1 MFAPLFLWLQFCLLL
16 CVAAETAEVNSVE
29 VLRVKRDMN
38 DVDMTDSSSDTSST
52 GGQEQDLDS
61 GDPNLHNPQPNEG
74 YGHEYQNRRYQAE
87 QDELMGT
94 RRPTSQIPTGGS
106 EGASG
111 GRPTTT
117 KAPPIPWSEQTYY
130 AVLQFGIIVGVAIM
144 VGSMFMAMVGAE
156 LLYDHVCD
164 KIREIFKQQKPAPDI
179 ERLHPAE
186 LVGTFSRYK

>member
-1 MFAPLFLWLQFCLLL
+1 MHAHLLWLQFWLVCI
-16 CVAAETAEVNSVE
+16 AAETSEVNIAE
-29 VLRVKRDMN
+29 PLLRVKRDMN

-74 YGHEYQNRRYQAE
+74 YGHEYVNRRYQAE
-87 QDELMGT
+87 LDEMGT
-94 RRPTSQIPTGGS
+94 RKPTSQIPTGGS
-106 EGASG
+106 EASG

-117 KAPPIPWSEQTYY
+117 KAPPIPWSQQTLS
-130 AVLQFGIIVGVAIM
+130 ALLQFGIIVGVAIM

-156 LLYDHVCD
+156 LLYDHICD

>member
-1 MFAPLFLWLQFCLLL
+1 MHASFFWLQLWLL
-16 CVAAETAEVNSVE
+16 CVAAETGEVES
-29 VLRVKRDMN
+29 RVKRDMN
-38 DVDMTDSSSDTSST
+38 DVDMSDASSDTSST

-61 GDPNLHNPQPNEG
+61 GDPNLHNPQPGEG

-87 QDELMGT
+87 LDEMG
-94 RRPTSQIPTGGS
+94 RKRPTSQVPTGGNAAA
-106 EGASG
+106 GG

-117 KAPPIPWSEQTYY
+117 KAPPIPLSQQTLS
-130 AVLQFGIIVGVAIM
+130 ALLQFGIIVGVAIM

-156 LLYDHVCD
+156 LLYDHLCD
-164 KIREIFKQQKPAPDI
+164 KVREIFKQQKPAPDI

>member
-1 MFAPLFLWLQFCLLL
+1 MFAPLLCFQFCLL
-16 CVAAETAEVNSVE
+16 CAVAETGEVNSVE
-29 VLRVKRDMN
+29 EVFRVKRDMN

-74 YGHEYQNRRYQAE
+74 YGHEYANRRYQE
-87 QDELMGT
+87 GLDEGT
-94 RRPTSQIPTGGS
+94 RRPTSQVPTGGS
-106 EGASG
+106 QPSG

-117 KAPPIPWSEQTYY
+117 KAPPIPLSQQTLT
-130 AVLQFGIIVGVAIM
+130 ALLQFGIIVGVAIM

-156 LLYDHVCD
+156 MLCDHICD